1 MDLVMIDC
9 TLDVLN
15 NGHKAFWHI
24 AWDIRTHEI
33 HSYYTNLLSHLIVI
47 TNKTHMLMPVIL
59 KRKLSFLASRS

>member
-15 NGHKAFWHI
+15 NVHKAFWHI

-47 TNKTHMLMPVIL
+47 TNKIHMLMPVKL
-59 KRKLSFLASRS
+59 KRKLRFMVSLS